1 MITIKKPVEFQ
12 WDQGNQNK
20 NIKKHHI
27 INSEAEQIFYDHNK
41 KILKDSLH
49 SNKEKRYIILG
60 TTKTNKELFIVFTQR
75 GKKIRIIS
83 ARKLNKKEH
92 KLLK

>member
-1 MITIKKPVEFQ
+1 MITFEKPIHFQ
-12 WDQGNQNK
+12 WDQGNQDK
-20 NIKKHHI
+20 NAKKHQI
-27 INSEAEQIFYDHNK
+27 TNIDAEQVFLDRNK

-49 SNKEKRYIILG
+49 SNGEKRYIIIG
-60 TTKTNKELFIVFTQR
+60 TTKTDKKLFVAFTQR

-83 ARKLNKKEH
+83 ARKLNKKEY